1 MISKLP
7 RWVEFGA
14 FFLSVLAGSVNA
26 IGLLGFQ
33 HQSVSHLSGTATLLG
48 ANLFHGDMV
57 ILHLLYVLL
66 SFVAGSALSG
76 FLVGNTALKLGRNY
90 SVALLVEGCLLFA
103 AMAALMNGSGSG
115 HYLASAACGLQ
126 NALVT
131 TYSGALIR
139 TTHVTGLFTDIGIML
154 GLKLRGQQL
163 DRRRVGLYCLIIAG
177 FIGGGSLGAVL
188 YASMAF
194 KALLVPGG
202 MAVALAVGYSLYVNI
217 KSRSDRI
224 V

>member
-1 MISKLP
+1 
-7 RWVEFGA
+7 
-14 FFLSVLAGSVNA
+14 
-26 IGLLGFQ
+26 
-33 HQSVSHLSGTATLLG
+33 
-48 ANLFHGDMV
+48 MV
-57 ILHLLYVLL
+57 LHLVYVLL

-90 SVALLVEGCLLFA
+90 SFALLLEGGLLFA
-103 AMAALMNGSGSG
+103 AMAALMSGSVSG

-177 FIGGGSLGAVL
+177 FIGGGSFGAVL